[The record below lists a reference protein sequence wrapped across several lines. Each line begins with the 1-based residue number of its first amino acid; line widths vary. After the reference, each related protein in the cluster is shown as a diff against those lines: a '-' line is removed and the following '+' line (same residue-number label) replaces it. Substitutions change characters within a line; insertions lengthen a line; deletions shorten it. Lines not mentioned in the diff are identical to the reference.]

1 MYTRNGRRTL
11 HAIKFHAGRVWR
23 VGIGDNGD
31 ATTEARHS
39 ADHRIT
45 GENRA
50 PGETRGKI

>member
-39 ADHRIT
+39 VDHRIT